1 MKFAY
6 KKVNIREVNAC
17 IVNVKIIDRAKT
29 VRQ

>member
-17 IVNVKIIDRAKT
+17 IVNVKIINRANT
-29 VRQ
+29 VRH